1 MGLTRVGVRSH
12 LPPPMIDTATFFAA
26 VERGDLETVRALVA
40 RDAALV
46 SARDETGATA
56 LHYAAF
62 NGHRAIVELL
72 HSAGADLN
80 ARDGT
85 HGATPAGWAIHYLRE
100 RGALLAIEIDDALF
114 AIRRGDVELATRLVV
129 RHPALA
135 TAVDHAGTPLAVHAA
150 AAEDPAIERLF
161 SAYQPRSGA

>member
-1 MGLTRVGVRSH
+1 MDKT
-12 LPPPMIDTATFFAA
+12 TTFFAA
-26 VERGDLETVRALVA
+26 VERGDLDAVRALVVA
-40 RDAALV
+40 DATLV

-80 ARDGT
+80 AHDRT
-85 HGATPAGWAIHYLRE
+85 HGATPAGWAIHYMRE

-114 AIRRGDVELATRLVV
+114 AIRRGDVELLTRLAT
-129 RHPALA
+129 RHPALL
-135 TAVDHAGTPLAVHAA
+135 TAVDSSGTPLATHAA
-150 AAEDPAIERLF
+150 AAPDPAIRGVF
-161 SAYQPRSGA
+161 APRHDPEVLRSE